1 VGERTV
7 YRRMGEPG
15 FRGRVNAA
23 KAAIVEHAA
32 GRMAGSMTAAA
43 DTLRGL
49 LSAEREAT
57 RLGAA
62 RSILELGPRLRE
74 AAELERRITD
84 LETTA
89 AQRIEQLE
97 DRLREGG
104 EFGRREGREV
114 GRHEGGSWPR
124 G

>member
-1 VGERTV
+1 V
-7 YRRMGEPG
+7 PG
-15 FRGRVNAA
+15 CGTGILPVKTWAGRPCHIFPAR
-23 KAAIVEHAA
+23 AAIVEHAA

-89 AQRIEQLE
+89 ARRIEQLE

-104 EFGRREGREV
+104 
-114 GRHEGGSWPR
+114 W
-124 G
+124 